1 MSGFWAFTKKEFVQL
16 FRSGKLVL
24 LLILCVLFGIMN
36 PAIAKL
42 TPWMMESM
50 AGAMEESGLVISAV
64 EATVLSSWTQFFK
77 NAPMAVVIFL
87 LMFGGTMT
95 GELQKGTLVN
105 MVTKGLKR
113 WKILGAKALAAL
125 LSWSVFY
132 WLMYAITYG
141 YNVYFWKEE
150 QVSHA
155 GFAAAGTYLAGLW
168 LLLLVIFC
176 SVFVKSGTAAV
187 ALGGVGYLLSYVLGM
202 IPTLKEYVPT
212 YLMSMSG
219 LLTKS
224 CTPEDF
230 YPAVGV
236 TLVLTVV
243 VAAVG
248 ILGFNRKEL

>member
-1 MSGFWAFTKKEFVQL
+1 M
-16 FRSGKLVL
+16 
-24 LLILCVLFGIMN
+24 
-36 PAIAKL
+36 
-42 TPWMMESM
+42 
-50 AGAMEESGLVISAV
+50 
-64 EATVLSSWTQFFK
+64 
-77 NAPMAVVIFL
+77 
-87 LMFGGTMT
+87 
-95 GELQKGTLVN
+95 
-105 MVTKGLKR
+105 
-113 WKILGAKALAAL
+113 
-125 LSWSVFY
+125 
-132 WLMYAITYG
+132 
-141 YNVYFWKEE
+141 YFWKEE

-155 GFAAAGTYLAGLW
+155 GFAAAGTYLADLW

-187 ALGGVGYLLSYVLGM
+187 ALGGVGYPLSYVLGM